1 MLAVSSI
8 YGIDILEDNVREC
21 RRRLF
26 EIFDR
31 QTTARFR
38 AKAREKCRE
47 TARYILER
55 NIIWGDAL
63 TLKTVND
70 SPHPITF
77 SEWSPVGRIMLKQR
91 DFTFHELLHKDRA
104 APLSLFAG
112 PDEALVSDLGEDVF
126 IPTPEREYPLTHF
139 LEVANA
145 DEQGL

>member
-63 TLKTVND
+63 TLKTVSD

-77 SEWSPVGRIMLKQR
+77 SE
-91 DFTFHELLHKDRA
+91 
-104 APLSLFAG
+104 
-112 PDEALVSDLGEDVF
+112 
-126 IPTPEREYPLTHF
+126 
-139 LEVANA
+139 
-145 DEQGL
+145 